1 MILGPVEYAPRMV
14 EFPPVI
20 SFMVTSRCTAQ
31 CDYCFG
37 PKGVEELPFG
47 RLKEIFALLAAK
59 GAKAVLLTGGEPLM
73 REDFRD
79 IVEELANNNLKVF
92 VDTNGDLFSRYQQ
105 VITKK
110 VEMLGLPI
118 DFPDASYRGPGNLQR
133 VLAILEYIRGL
144 EHRPKIR
151 AGTVVTRDNYQK
163 LSEIGA
169 LVRKYPVDLWKL
181 YEFLPQNTALKSKE
195 RLEISREKF
204 EQVTLEAKKAFPELN
219 ILISRMDARN
229 RAYFFIYPDGSVLIP
244 IHSRDICREKKI
256 GTIFD
261 KDIVEK
267 WERVVF
273 KDNYLVNASL
283 TFSPLFPKS

>member
-1 MILGPVEYAPRMV
+1 MTFNLVEYVPIMV

-37 PKGVEELPFG
+37 PKGIEELPFE
-47 RLKEIFALLAAK
+47 RLKEIFALLSAH

-73 REDFRD
+73 REDFKD

-92 VDTNGDLFSRYQQ
+92 VDTNGDLFSKYQQ
-105 VITKK
+105 VITEK
-110 VEMLGLPI
+110 VGMLGLPI

-133 VLAILEYIRGL
+133 VLAILEYFRGL
-144 EHRPKIR
+144 DHRPKIR
-151 AGTVVTRDNYQK
+151 VGTVVTQDNYQK

-169 LVRKYPVDLWKL
+169 LLKKYPVDLWKL
-181 YEFLPQNTALKSKE
+181 YEFLPHNAALRSKE
-195 RLEISREKF
+195 RLEVSREKF

-229 RAYFFIYPDGSVLIP
+229 RAYFFIYPDGSVLVP

-261 KDIVEK
+261 QDIVEK
-267 WERVVF
+267 WEKEVS
-273 KDNYLVNASL
+273 KGNYLVNASL
-283 TFSPLFPKS
+283 TFGTPFP